1 MIFKILVGFL
11 YVYLFKGMLEKVVLE
26 IENFWDDVFGFGEKI
41 EVVYFVWM
49 IIGIYYIVY
58 V

>member
-1 MIFKILVGFL
+1 MIFKLLVGFL

-26 IENFWDDVFGFGEKI
+26 IENFWDNVFGFGEEI